1 MTGKVRVATAG
12 VIGVWVDLLPPP
24 TGVDQYS
31 TCSTREPMTR
41 AGGRLIVAGMLV
53 LLRRIRDHLLM
64 RDLAGREHAL
74 PPEVTPLRAIGIA
87 FLVAFLIDTFLTAPR
102 ASFHGRGLVV
112 LAALALIVA
121 CVVMARP
128 SRVRVAGP
136 RVDGTV
142 EPHRTLGSLVG
153 IIAGTI
159 VLALEQ
165 PNGMWEAGPYLV
177 AVMAAT
183 RLDRRTGMLLMVAA
197 IAPFT
202 IGSLVDGAYGTAL
215 SISIGVLPWYLVM
228 RLMRSL
234 RESHEELLAS
244 RAAEAR
250 VAVSAERGRI
260 AREMHD
266 VLAHSLSALAL
277 QLETTRL
284 LARDRNADPDV
295 ARAIDQ
301 AHSLAASGLDDAR
314 RAIAAA
320 RGDELPG
327 PERLEAL
334 AGAFGDQSGL
344 PVAVEVHGDPRELA
358 PDARLAVYRTA
369 QEALTNVRRHA
380 AAERVRVRLDYLP
393 DSTVLVVEDHGAEGT
408 PPPVAPVAGGYG
420 LTGMRER
427 AKLLGGELVASP
439 TANGFRVELRLPA

>member
-1 MTGKVRVATAG
+1 MLSLLGRIYRRWLG
-12 VIGVWVDLLPPP
+12 RSIGDPSRPGP
-24 TGVDQYS
+24 A
-31 TCSTREPMTR
+31 E
-41 AGGRLIVAGMLV
+41 AAV
-53 LLRRIRDHLLM
+53 LRS
-64 RDLAGREHAL
+64 
-74 PPEVTPLRAIGIA
+74 IGA
-87 FLVAFLIDTFLTAPR
+87 AWLVAVVVVTFTVHPR
-102 ASFHGRGLVV
+102 PGHGRGLIV
-112 LAALALIVA
+112 LGGLVLLLVGAAVARPHWRGRRAATACSNSRRTIAALLAVT
-121 CVVMARP
+121 
-128 SRVRVAGP
+128 AGA
-136 RVDGTV
+136 V
-142 EPHRTLGSLVG
+142 TLGLVQPHG
-153 IIAGTI
+153 IW
-159 VLALEQ
+159 L
-165 PNGMWEAGPYLV
+165 AGPYFV
-177 AVMAAT
+177 AIVAAIT
-183 RLDRRTGMLLMVAA
+183 LDRRTGAVMLLVGIM
-197 IAPFT
+197 PFT
-202 IGSLVDGAYGTAL
+202 IGALIKHQPGTAL
-215 SISIGVLPWYLVM
+215 SASVGVAPWYLIL
-228 RLMRSL
+228 RLMR
-234 RESHEELLAS
+234 LLGERNRALEAS
-244 RAAEAR
+244 RAAEAS
-250 VAVSAERGRI
+250 AAITAERGRI

-344 PVAVEVHGDPRELA
+344 PVAIEVHGEPRELA

-380 AAERVRVRLDYLP
+380 AAERVRVSLDYLP

-408 PPPVAPVAGGYG
+408 PPPVAPVASGYG

-427 AKLLGGELVASP
+427 AKLLGGELMASP

>member
-1 MTGKVRVATAG
+1 MLTRIRRV
-12 VIGVWVDLLPPP
+12 
-24 TGVDQYS
+24 
-31 TCSTREPMTR
+31 
-41 AGGRLIVAGMLV
+41 
-53 LLRRIRDHLLM
+53 RDHLLLTNVA
-64 RDLAGREHAL
+64 DEDHCL
-74 PPEVTPLRAIGIA
+74 PAEVIPLRIIGLA
-87 FLVAFLIDTFLTAPR
+87 FVFAFAVTSWEQHPR
-102 ASFHGRGLVV
+102 PGFHGRGLLV
-112 LAALALIVA
+112 LTGFMMLTLSIILT
-121 CVVMARP
+121 RP
-128 SRVRVAGP
+128 SRTRLLDAKPDPVHVR
-136 RVDGTV
+136 RTV
-142 EPHRTLGSLVG
+142 IGLIGV
-153 IIAGTI
+153 IAGTI

-177 AVMAAT
+177 AIMAAT
-183 RLDRRTGMLLMVAA
+183 RLDRRAGGLIMAAA
-197 IAPFT
+197 IGPLTVGAL
-202 IGSLVDGAYGTAL
+202 IKGSYGTAL

-234 RESHEELLAS
+234 RERHEELLAS

-250 VAVSAERGRI
+250 NAASAERGRI

-277 QLETTRL
+277 QLESTRL
-284 LARDRNADPDV
+284 LARDRNVDAEV
-295 ARAIDQ
+295 ARALDQ
-301 AHSLAASGLDDAR
+301 AHGLAASGLDDAR

-344 PVAVEVHGDPRELA
+344 PVAIEVHGDPRELA

-380 AAERVRVRLDYLP
+380 AAQRVLVSLDYLP
-393 DSTVLVVEDHGAEGT
+393 DSTVLVVEDHAPDGT

-427 AKLLGGELVASP
+427 AKLLGGELNACP
-439 TANGFRVELRLPA
+439 TSHGFRVELRLPA